1 MDSVEKDRAV
11 LRISHKSSSN
21 KTLIER
27 QASGLSF
34 VGRISDRM
42 TSADL
47 AERKVGAESGV
58 RLRCHV
64 ELLLNR

>member
-34 VGRISDRM
+34 VGRISERM

-58 RLRCHV
+58 RLRWHGVV
-64 ELLLNR
+64 E

>member
-47 AERKVGAESGV
+47 AERKVGAESRVCLRWHGV
-58 RLRCHV
+58 V
-64 ELLLNR
+64 AE